1 MDHKPAV
8 SAADIAATLRT
19 HLKAQKLAL
28 AEAFQAKASVAQ
40 FTAGLSAITDQTLQ
54 TLWRQHTWHKD
65 AALLAV
71 GGYGRAEL
79 FPSSDVDLLWLLP
92 DACSV
97 ETLKQMQEQISTMVS
112 QCWDI
117 GLEIG
122 HSVRTVDE
130 CIIEAQADVTVQ
142 TSLLESRLLAGSRK
156 NAKQLA
162 QRLTQT
168 RDPQQFFQAKLLE
181 MRQRHAKFEDTPYS
195 LEPNLKESPGGLRDL
210 QIIVW
215 LARAANLG
223 TTWAQIA
230 SNGLMT
236 PMEARLLT
244 RLELFMKRLRI
255 RLHLL
260 AKRREDRVVFDMQ
273 SPLAR
278 LFGIDHA
285 SDRRASELLMQR
297 YYQTAKQIT
306 QTNTLILQALE
317 ARLFPSNT
325 GKPERLDDEFSVA
338 RGLLDINDDQLFE
351 TNPPAILRAF
361 LRLAQHQELTGMT
374 ARTLHAIWRSRDR
387 IDTPFRKDP
396 GNRALFMQL
405 LKEPRGVTHAFRR
418 MNEWSVL
425 GRYIPAFR
433 RIVGRMQHDLF
444 HVYTVDQHILM
455 VVRNLRRFA
464 IAEHSHEYPFCSE
477 LMAQFDKP
485 WLLYLA
491 ALFHDIAKGR
501 GGDHSKLGT
510 VDAKRFGVQ
519 HGLSKEEVS
528 LLCFLVEH
536 HLTMSSFAQKQ
547 DLSDADVIGQF
558 AQLVATPYR
567 LSALYLLTVADIRG
581 TSPKVWNGW
590 KAKLLE
596 ELYRKAKR
604 VLVGGATTPGGE
616 LDAVQRDA
624 RTTLALYGLHEDLWA
639 PLWKQFDISYFL
651 RHDAQEIAWQTRS
664 LWRHVN
670 TEVPLVR
677 CRLSPHGEG
686 FQVIVYSPDKPD
698 LFARICGYFDRQNFS
713 VLDARVYTTAHQY
726 ALDSFMVT
734 AANFEDRYRDILQL
748 VEHDLAACLSLGGA
762 LGNPVKGRPSRRS
775 RYFPLKPRVEL
786 RPDERA
792 QRYLL
797 SIAATDRTGLLFSI
811 AKVMAAHQVNLQMA
825 RISTLGERVEDT
837 FLIDGPMLANQR
849 EQLLF
854 EEDLLAAIQP

>member
-1 MDHKPAV
+1 M
-8 SAADIAATLRT
+8 
-19 HLKAQKLAL
+19 
-28 AEAFQAKASVAQ
+28 
-40 FTAGLSAITDQTLQ
+40 
-54 TLWRQHTWHKD
+54 
-65 AALLAV
+65 LAV

-92 DACSV
+92 SGCSAG
-97 ETLKQMQEQISTMVS
+97 TLKKLQDQISTMVS

-117 GLEIG
+117 GLDIG

-130 CIIEAQADVTVQ
+130 CIDEAHKDITIQ
-142 TSLLESRLLAGSRK
+142 TSLLESRLLAGSRTET
-156 NAKQLA
+156 KQLSI
-162 QRLTQT
+162 RLGQA
-168 RDPQQFFQAKLLE
+168 RDPQHFFQAKLLE

-210 QIIVW
+210 QMILWI
-215 LARAANLG
+215 ARAANLG
-223 TTWAQIA
+223 STWTQMAD
-230 SNGLMT
+230 NGLVT
-236 PMEARLLT
+236 QREARLLT
-244 RLELFMKRLRI
+244 RLTMFMKRLRI

-278 LFGIDHA
+278 LFNIDHP

-297 YYQTAKQIT
+297 YYLTAKQIT
-306 QTNTLILQALE
+306 QTNALVLQALE

-325 GKPERLDDEFSVA
+325 GTPERLDEEFAVA
-338 RGLLDINDDQLFE
+338 RGLLDINDEYLFE

-361 LRLAQHQELTGMT
+361 LRLAQHRELTGMT
-374 ARTLHAIWRSRDR
+374 ARTLHAMWRSRGR
-387 IDTPFRKDP
+387 IDAKFRKEA

-405 LKEPRGVTHAFRR
+405 LKEPRGVTHVFRR

-464 IAEHSHEYPFCSE
+464 IAEHAHEFPFCSE

-501 GGDHSKLGT
+501 GGDHSVLGT
-510 VDAKRFGVQ
+510 ADAKRFGVQ
-519 HGLSKEEVS
+519 HGLTKEEVH

-536 HLTMSSFAQKQ
+536 HLTMSSVAQKQ
-547 DLSDADVIGQF
+547 DLSDPLVVQRF
-558 AQLVATPYR
+558 AQLIQTPYR

-596 ELYRKAKR
+596 ELFRKAKR
-604 VLVGGATTPGGE
+604 VMVAGATTPEGE
-616 LDAVQRDA
+616 LDRVQREA
-624 RTTLALYGLHEDLWA
+624 RVTLALYGLDEQLWA

-670 TEVPLVR
+670 TELPLVR

-686 FQVIVYSPDKPD
+686 FQVVVYSPDKVD
-698 LFARICGYFDRQNFS
+698 LFARICAYFDRQNFS
-713 VLDARVYTTAHQY
+713 VLDARVYTTQHHY

-734 AANFEDRYRDILQL
+734 SANFEDRYRDILQL
-748 VEHDLAACLSLGGA
+748 VEHDLATCLTLGGD
-762 LGNPVKGRPSRRS
+762 LGDPVRGRPSRRS
-775 RYFPLKPRVEL
+775 RYFPLTPRVEM
-786 RPDERA
+786 RPDDRA
-792 QRYLL
+792 QHYLL
-797 SIAATDRTGLLFSI
+797 SISATDRTGLLFSI
-811 AKVMAAHQVNLQMA
+811 AKVMAQHSVNLQMA

-837 FLIDGPMLANQR
+837 FLIDGPTLANQR

>member
-1 MDHKPAV
+1 MIQE
-8 SAADIAATLRT
+8 S
-19 HLKAQKLAL
+19 LKAQLRDQKTAL
-28 AEAFQAKASVAQ
+28 GVAFAANANVAS
-40 FTAGLSAITDQTLQ
+40 FTSGLSTLTDQALQ
-54 TLWRQHTWHKD
+54 TLWRQFSWHKD

-79 FPSSDVDLLWLLP
+79 FPSSDVDLLWLMP
-92 DACSV
+92 SGCSDP
-97 ETLKQMQEQISTMVS
+97 TLKKMQDQISTMVS

-117 GLEIG
+117 GLDIG

-130 CIIEAQADVTVQ
+130 CIDEAQQDITIQ
-142 TSLLESRLLAGSRK
+142 TSLLESRLLAGSRS
-156 NAKQLA
+156 ATKQLSM
-162 QRLTQT
+162 RLSQA
-168 RDPQQFFQAKLLE
+168 RDPQHFFQAKLLE

-210 QIIVW
+210 QIILW
-215 LARAANLG
+215 IARAANLG
-223 TTWAQIA
+223 STWAQMA
-230 SNGLMT
+230 GNGLMT
-236 PMEARLLT
+236 QREARLLT
-244 RLELFMKRLRI
+244 RLTIFMKRLRI
-255 RLHLL
+255 RLHFL
-260 AKRREDRVVFDMQ
+260 ARRREDRVVFDMQ
-273 SPLAR
+273 APLAR
-278 LFGIDHA
+278 LFNIEHP

-297 YYQTAKQIT
+297 YYLTAKQIT
-306 QTNTLILQALE
+306 QTNALVLQALE

-325 GKPERLDDEFSVA
+325 GTPERLDDEFTVV
-338 RGLLDINDDQLFE
+338 RGLLDINDEQLFE

-361 LRLAQHQELTGMT
+361 LRLAQHRELTGMT
-374 ARTLHAIWRSRDR
+374 ARTLHAIWRSRSR
-387 IDTPFRKDP
+387 IDAKFRKDA

-405 LKEPRGVTHAFRR
+405 LKEPRGVTHVFRR

-464 IAEHSHEYPFCSE
+464 IAEHAHEFPFCSE

-519 HGLSKEEVS
+519 HALSKDEVN

-536 HLTMSSFAQKQ
+536 HLTMSSVAQKQ
-547 DLSDADVIGQF
+547 DLSDPAVVEQF
-558 AQLVATPYR
+558 AQLVQTPYR

-596 ELYRKAKR
+596 ELFRKAKR
-604 VLVGGATTPGGE
+604 VMVVGATTQEGE
-616 LDAVQRDA
+616 LDRVQREA
-624 RTTLALYGLHEDLWA
+624 RVTLALYGLSEQLWA

-664 LWRHVN
+664 LWRHVD
-670 TEVPLVR
+670 TDVPLVR

-686 FQVIVYSPDKPD
+686 FQVVVYTPDKAD
-698 LFARICGYFDRQNFS
+698 LFARICAYFDRQNFS
-713 VLDARVYTTAHQY
+713 VLDARVYTTLHHY

-734 AANFEDRYRDILQL
+734 ATNFEDRYRDILQL
-748 VEHDLAACLSLGGA
+748 VEHDLAACLTLGGE
-762 LGNPVKGRPSRRS
+762 LGNPVRGRPSRRS
-775 RYFPLKPRVEL
+775 RYFPLTPRVEM
-786 RPDERA
+786 RPDDRA
-792 QRYLL
+792 QHYLL
-797 SIAATDRTGLLFSI
+797 SISATDRTGLLFSI
-811 AKVMAAHQVNLQMA
+811 AKVMAQHHVNLQMA

-837 FLIDGPMLANQR
+837 FLIDGPSLANQR